1 MRRSSFLPSVRRR
14 DDDGRLLGTPRRHA
28 MAAALAAGSV
38 LMSVFT
44 LTPARAAAVEGPAA
58 TAAPSACSLTPLP
71 PSPALVTLHQRI
83 AAASSSSV
91 RLLALGSSTT
101 YGMDLS
107 DLADRWPDRL
117 MAGLAARGVPAATTS
132 VAPLSAA
139 ALGHS
144 PGALMVDGAVP
155 GATAETMLAEY
166 LPGLVAARATGNAPQ
181 VVLQMMGAND
191 YWAQLPPAVFGA
203 GLEATI
209 DAINTQGTAPIEVL
223 VASYRDPA
231 TTDPR
236 IPWSAY
242 EDQMRAVVA
251 ADPAHRLFIDLTPWF
266 DAAQV
271 PGADPDGF
279 LDSGGVH
286 PSVAGQQAI
295 ADLILRALGYG
306 C

>member
-1 MRRSSFLPSVRRR
+1 MRRKSLLPSVV
-14 DDDGRLLGTPRRHA
+14 
-28 MAAALAAGSV
+28 AAVLAAVAV
-38 LMSVFT
+38 LT
-44 LTPARAAAVEGPAA
+44 QTPAYAAGDTTTA
-58 TAAPSACSLTPLP
+58 TRAAPSACSLAPLP
-71 PSPALVTLHQRI
+71 SSPALTTLRRRI
-83 AAASSSSV
+83 AAARTSSV

-132 VAPLSAA
+132 VSPLSAA
-139 ALGHS
+139 ALSHA

-166 LPGLVAARATGNAPQ
+166 LPGLIAARASGNAPQ
-181 VVLQMMGAND
+181 VVLSMLGAND
-191 YWAQLPPAVFGA
+191 YWAQIPPAVFGV

-209 DAINTQGTAPIEVL
+209 DAISTPGPPPIQVL

-231 TTDPR
+231 TTDPH
-236 IPWSAY
+236 IAWSAY
-242 EDQMRAVVA
+242 EDQMRAVAA
-251 ADPAHRLFIDLTPWF
+251 ADPAHRIFIDLTPWF
-266 DAAQV
+266 DAVQV
-271 PGADPDGF
+271 PGADPDGL

-286 PSVAGQQAI
+286 PSVAGQQMI
-295 ADLILRALGYG
+295 ANLILRALGYG